1 VAKQK
6 VNRGSSHWVVL
17 LGALAVLSG
26 PRQGMTGAEVTGP
39 STERARAGEELKQG
53 AQAFRAGRYD
63 EAQEHYRTAL
73 KLDPAQKTAAA
84 LFLARSIRAQYQP
97 GIADRQN
104 VAKAKEAIA
113 AYEKALQDNPG
124 QDEAFASVADLYG
137 ALKEDAH
144 QRDWILKRAK
154 SDRLPPAARS
164 SAYRRAAELDL
175 VCART
180 TADSD
185 PAGADNCAALGLVS
199 ISQAIALSGDNEG
212 ALTQQIQ
219 LLHQRAKLAETQSGS
234 TQKQTYETQAAAAE
248 KRIAKLREE
257 GRIKSESLPT
267 Y

>member
-1 VAKQK
+1 
-6 VNRGSSHWVVL
+6 
-17 LGALAVLSG
+17 
-26 PRQGMTGAEVTGP
+26 MTGAEITGR
-39 STERARAGEELKQG
+39 STERARAEEELKQG

-73 KLDPAQKTAAA
+73 KLDPVQKTAA
-84 LFLARSIRAQYQP
+84 LFLARSIRAQYKP

-154 SDRLPPAARS
+154 SDQLPPAARS

-175 VCART
+175 VCARN
-180 TADSD
+180 TADAD
-185 PAGADNCAALGLVS
+185 PAGADNCAARGLVS

-219 LLHQRAKLAETQSGS
+219 LLHQRVNLAETQSGS

-257 GRIKSESLPT
+257 ARIKSESLPT